1 MQKMKIGLIQMGLK
15 TSTDLEP
22 AAIRD
27 AMNEAHL
34 PLIKQAAEQGV
45 QVLCFQEVFNQCK
58 METYRIK
65 QLRPTCYFTL

>member
-1 MQKMKIGLIQMGLK
+1 MQKMKIGLVQMGLK

-27 AMNEAHL
+27 TMNEAHL

-45 QVLCFQEVFNQCK
+45 QVLCFPFVSAPALGSESMTTVHVSVA
-58 METYRIK
+58 E
-65 QLRPTCYFTL
+65 P